1 MAERGKRLSRP
12 PKRFIDEYLPVF
24 KAKNEKKMRKDSQLY
39 EIEIREVDKEK
50 QRIKIH
56 YKRFR
61 EDTDE
66 WRDYGDDFS
75 PIVRLEK
82 AYIPQEI
89 SLEDRKNSL
98 YGQLYREV
106 KRKLWSG
113 RRDDPDIRI
122 ELNMNPDVFDQGL
135 GLVVK
140 ACYQRQREVYQI
152 TDNHDL
158 DDLLGLKWNERIL
171 NENGD
176 FAYVINGTVKY
187 WLSKKSSIVE
197 YKYIGAKYI
206 KSEIEDSHMLVFTF
220 VRGDGNKI
228 QYLNGA
234 F

>member
-1 MAERGKRLSRP
+1 
-12 PKRFIDEYLPVF
+12 
-24 KAKNEKKMRKDSQLY
+24 
-39 EIEIREVDKEK
+39 
-50 QRIKIH
+50 
-56 YKRFR
+56 
-61 EDTDE
+61 
-66 WRDYGDDFS
+66 
-75 PIVRLEK
+75 VRLEK

-89 SLEDRKNSL
+89 SLEDRKNNL

-197 YKYIGAKYI
+197 YKCIGAKYI